1 MYLKKVFI
9 LSLLIFIVFT
19 FSTIHQKIAVS
30 ALSFTVNST
39 LDINDINPGDGICE
53 TQPGNGVCTLRAA
66 ISEAN
71 TTPVSDTITLP
82 AGTFAIALTGTNE
95 NTNQSGDFDIS
106 QPLIIQGAGQ
116 SQTIIDGGGIDRI
129 FDVNPQNNTT
139 NVISSS
145 FSNLTLQNGSITVPL
160 EPIVYSPRIDAGSA
174 IRGIRS
180 NVTVERVTFQNNSSI
195 AEGALAVAFSTIEVS
210 NSRFNGNTATTG
222 GGISLLYPGI
232 SNITNTVFTNNIVT
246 GSGGAFA
253 FIGNGTNSV
262 RINSS
267 IVENNTAQNGGG
279 IYHCEIP
286 GTGGLINSI
295 DDSLYI
301 TDTLISNNTAS
312 NNGGGIQSCGGHL
325 QLLRSL
331 VENNTAVNNGG
342 GISVYD
348 EIQNIL
354 AVPYTSNIELLNS
367 TMYGNSSQVG
377 GAASLVLGQTTFPLP
392 QMRVFINN
400 STIARNTTS
409 NSSSAALDVNLY
421 NGQYS
426 VSNSIV
432 AENTGG
438 NCTPLPDL
446 ELVSYDF
453 TKPNLTNDESCR
465 FTLQN
470 QSPNFGTYG
479 VNGAANGLRN
489 LPLTQNSA
497 AVNSGDQATCL
508 SNDQLS
514 SSRPFYSICDLGAVE
529 YRGVLNQNSSGSNTT
544 NNNTTSSNTRSVLIR
559 TGGSGTLQ

>member
-1 MYLKKVFI
+1 MKKVFI
-9 LSLLIFIVFT
+9 WSLLVFIVFT
-19 FSTIHQKIAVS
+19 FSITNQKITVS

-53 TQPGNGVCTLRAA
+53 TQTGNGVCTLRAA
-66 ISEAN
+66 VSEAN
-71 TTPVSDTITLP
+71 STPAIDTITLP
-82 AGTFAIALTGTNE
+82 AGTFAITLTGTNE

-129 FDVNPQNNTT
+129 FDINPQNNSAS
-139 NVISSS
+139 VISSS
-145 FSNLTLQNGSITVPL
+145 FSNLSLQNGSVTGPL
-160 EPIVYSPRIDAGSA
+160 EPIVYSPRIDGGSA
-174 IRGIRS
+174 VRGIRS
-180 NVTVERVTFQNNSSI
+180 NVTVDQVTFQNNSSI
-195 AEGALAVAFSTIEVS
+195 AEGALAVAFSTIEVT

-222 GGISLLYPGI
+222 GGINLLFPGI

-253 FIGNGTNSV
+253 FIGNGINSV

-267 IVENNTAQNGGG
+267 IVENNSAQAGGG

-286 GTGGLINSI
+286 GTGGSINVNDSI
-295 DDSLYI
+295 YI

-331 VENNTAVNNGG
+331 VENNSAVNNGG
-342 GISVYD
+342 GIGLYD

-377 GAASLVLGQTTFPLP
+377 GAASLVLGQTTTPLP

-409 NSSSAALDVNLY
+409 NSNSAALDVNLY

-446 ELVSYDF
+446 EQVSYDF

-489 LPLTQNSA
+489 LPLTQNSV
-497 AVNSGDQATCL
+497 AVNSGDQTTCL

-514 SSRPFYSICDLGAVE
+514 SSRTIYGICDLGAVE

-544 NNNTTSSNTRSVLIR
+544 NNTTSSNTRSVLIR
-559 TGGSGTLQ
+559 TGGSGALQ